1 MAVNYGS
8 TNTNRHHFVAD
19 SDDFN
24 LPNGDWSWLVIFN
37 PSVGGSVFP
46 YFLSHGGTFGGANT
60 VQLFHNGASGF
71 ACSVAGLSTRNW
83 GGGNMSSYVGKWMV
97 GYGARRAG
105 SLYAGAAPINE
116 PWNAFESAG
125 TAISS
130 AYAPAT
136 SLKIGIRSDLTSD
149 STYSTKS
156 RISDAI
162 YIPGYG
168 LSINDLRRLVSSGL
182 QELENEPWWHL
193 RSFHAWLKTANDA
206 EFSDLTGKHK
216 ITRNGTG
223 YSADESELFPIS
235 RDEDRNLFVVTSS
248 LFDVAGDPNISA
260 SSNVSLSSSAN
271 LSTGINL
278 SASNSFSL
286 NAFGALTTSIN
297 LASNALASLTTTAG
311 LQAGNSGLSA
321 SVVSGLSASAS
332 ISTQINC
339 VATAN
344 ASLVVSSG
352 LDTSIRFAVTP
363 NASLTASGALTT
375 SILLAAAPVAN
386 LNAAASLQAG
396 SGNEIAANGLISVIG
411 SASLLSAIRL
421 SAASN
426 ISIISSANLQ
436 SGSSLGLSSSNLLD
450 FSSSASLTTAIRCL
464 ANAGIT
470 LNVSGNLD
478 NVGIDAPSGS
488 GYMAGL
494 VESSRPD
501 VQGKLSRITS
511 ASRSRPTY
519 N

>member
-24 LPNGDWSWLVIFN
+24 LPNDDWTWLVVFN
-37 PSVGGSVFP
+37 PSVGGGVFP
-46 YFLSHGGTFGGANT
+46 YFLSHGGTYGAANS
-60 VQLFHNGASGF
+60 VQLFNNGVNGF
-71 ACSVAGLSTRNW
+71 CCKVAGLSDRNW
-83 GGGNMSSYVGKWMV
+83 GGGSLFPYVGEWMV
-97 GYGARRAG
+97 GYGARRSG
-105 SLYAGAAPINE
+105 NLYCGAAPINE

-248 LFDVAGDPNISA
+248 LFDVAGDPNISS

-297 LASNALASLTTTAG
+297 LASSALASLIATAG
-311 LQAGNSGLSA
+311 LEAGNSGLSA
-321 SVVSGLSASAS
+321 SGTISLSASAS

-339 VATAN
+339 AAS
-344 ASLVVSSG
+344 AIGSLVASGG
-352 LDTSIRFAVTP
+352 LDTAIQFAATS
-363 NASLTASGALTT
+363 NANLTTSGALTT
-375 SILLAAAPVAN
+375 NISLAATPGFN
-386 LNAAASLQAG
+386 LTSAASLQAG
-396 SGNEIAANGLISVIG
+396 ANEIAANGSIG
-411 SASLLSAIRL
+411 LTSSANLLTAIRFL
-421 SAASN
+421 AAPS
-426 ISIISSANLQ
+426 ISIISSADLQ
-436 SGSSLGLSSSNLLD
+436 SGSSIGLGASSLLNFVSN
-450 FSSSASLTTAIRCL
+450 ANLTTAIRFL
-464 ANAGIT
+464 SNAGIS
-470 LNVSGNLD
+470 LNAYGSLS
-478 NVGIDAPSGS
+478 NVEIDAPAGS
-488 GYMAGL
+488 GYKAGL
-494 VESSRPD
+494 VKSLRNPVISKSSRN
-501 VQGKLSRITS
+501 TS
-511 ASRSRPTY
+511 NRSRPTY
-519 N
+519 Q

>member
-8 TNTNRHHFVAD
+8 TNTNRHHIVAD

-24 LPNGDWSWLVIFN
+24 LPNGDWSWLIIFN

-83 GGGNMSSYVGKWMV
+83 GGGNMSSHVGKWMV
-97 GYGARRAG
+97 GYGTRRAG

-130 AYAPAT
+130 AYTPAT

-149 STYSTKS
+149 ATYSTKS

-168 LSINDLRRLVSSGL
+168 LSINDLRRLVSCGVCNL
-182 QELENEPWWHL
+182 QDEPWWHL
-193 RSFHAWLKTANDA
+193 RAFHAWLKTANDS

-223 YSADESELFPIS
+223 YSADESELFPIP
-235 RDEDRNLFVVTSS
+235 RDEDRNLFVVASS
-248 LFDVAGDPNISA
+248 LFDASGGSVNLTLSGSSQSDTSSAVALIQNHLLSGAQAAQTDA
-260 SSNVSLSSSAN
+260 SSFSAITQTHGLLSNACNQADASTLGAINQTHVLSIGVCNQTDASGTGAISSS
-271 LSTGINL
+271 
-278 SASNSFSL
+278 
-286 NAFGALTTSIN
+286 GALVLDNCVQADSSATANITQTHQLLLGTSIETDVSGTGEISFGSSIN
-297 LASNALASLTTTAG
+297 LIAANALQADVCAAVSITQAHG
-311 LQAGNSGLSA
+311 LVFSA
-321 SVVSGLSASAS
+321 SVQDD
-332 ISTQINC
+332 I
-339 VATAN
+339 
-344 ASLVVSSG
+344 
-352 LDTSIRFAVTP
+352 
-363 NASLTASGALTT
+363 
-375 SILLAAAPVAN
+375 
-386 LNAAASLQAG
+386 AAASAIVQRH
-396 SGNEIAANGLISVIG
+396 
-411 SASLLSAIRL
+411 LLSAV
-421 SAASN
+421 SAT
-426 ISIISSANLQ
+426 Q
-436 SGSSLGLSSSNLLD
+436 TDTSG
-450 FSSSASLTTAIRCL
+450 TVAI
-464 ANAGIT
+464 T
-470 LNVSGNLD
+470 SYTV
-478 NVGIDAPSGS
+478 IDAPTGS

-494 VESSRPD
+494 VKSSRPD
-501 VQGKLSRITS
+501 VQGKSSRITS